1 MTTITEPIHPGEHLA
16 EFIEEYGI
24 TQYRLAKEIHV
35 PARRIN
41 EIIKCVRSISAD
53 TAIRLGLYFGN
64 SPQFWINLQTNYDI
78 EIASKKIS
86 ETINPISVQK

>member
-1 MTTITEPIHPGEHLA
+1 MTKIGPIHPGEHLA
-16 EFIEEYGI
+16 EFVEEYEI

-41 EIIKCVRSISAD
+41 EIVKCIRSITVD
-53 TAIRLGLYFGN
+53 TAIRLSRYFGN

-78 EIASKKIS
+78 EITSQKI
-86 ETINPISVQK
+86 TDKINPISVNA